1 MSDKEFPEEAE
12 KTVYQR
18 DKTAKE
24 PVPKDSGTPKPKPK
38 IKPKKVFVPKKATF
52 KTDKPMEHRVLHLR
66 VASKDSADLIRT
78 ILIDFQKELAEQ
90 PADDPDKEFHD
101 REKVEKFFARV
112 AKKYSACTTRVLGGE
127 LGWIHKGMKF
137 TEEIMTEEMIDEIFK
152 MEKHT
157 ISQPLRTQLG
167 YHLMLICES
176 RIHTPKAV
184 EDKPEGPV
192 APPQGTNIPT

>member
-1 MSDKEFPEEAE
+1 M
-12 KTVYQR
+12 
-18 DKTAKE
+18 
-24 PVPKDSGTPKPKPK
+24 
-38 IKPKKVFVPKKATF
+38 
-52 KTDKPMEHRVLHLR
+52 
-66 VASKDSADLIRT
+66 
-78 ILIDFQKELAEQ
+78 
-90 PADDPDKEFHD
+90 
-101 REKVEKFFARV
+101 
-112 AKKYSACTTRVLGGE
+112 LGGE